1 MMPLFSHLDPPIK
14 DTRIE
19 FDIVIA
25 ARGGALR
32 AEQKVMVL
40 RKIFGQAVAAA
51 VEKERRV
58 FIINKCLVKYH
69 VCITML
75 GSTILSKAS

>member
-1 MMPLFSHLDPPIK
+1 MPLFSQVDPLIK
-14 DTRIE
+14 DTRIK

-25 ARGGALR
+25 RGGAFR
-32 AEQKVMVL
+32 AEQKIMVL
-40 RKIFGQAVAAA
+40 REIFGQAAAAA
-51 VEKERRV
+51 VEKERRGL
-58 FIINKCLVKYH
+58 IINKHLVKCH

>member
-32 AEQKVMVL
+32 AEQKIMVL
-40 RKIFGQAVAAA
+40 KEIFGQAAVAA
-51 VEKERRV
+51 VEKERRGL
-58 FIINKCLVKYH
+58 IINKHLVKCH